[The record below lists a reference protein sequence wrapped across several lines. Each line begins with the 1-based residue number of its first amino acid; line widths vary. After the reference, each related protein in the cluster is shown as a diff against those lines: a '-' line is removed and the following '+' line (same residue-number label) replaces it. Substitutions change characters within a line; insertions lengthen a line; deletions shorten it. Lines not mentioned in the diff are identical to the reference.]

1 MIQLSMPL
9 TGQTRHAFRHIL
21 DDLRYG
27 VVELPETND
36 SEVETRRD
44 ALLRVEKAANA
55 GDNTVT
61 LTPDDVNLLA
71 DLLVAHANV
80 LDDENAPL
88 NDFYPLR
95 LVIDALEQTGAH
107 IIEDEGGA
115 WYGITVQ
122 NAKASWVPF
131 DQTLRTRIHIPNENV
146 RQIQNTLENL
156 FYYKPLHDEA
166 KLSNQALYALRTDVL
181 RARQWHV
188 EHNDF
193 TVWELPQTT
202 VDALSALVDT
212 SIALGTSAPRFA
224 FLARPTDRLLQGL
237 LHNAR

>member
-1 MIQLSMPL
+1 MIKLSMPL
-9 TGQTRHAFRHIL
+9 TEQTRHAFRQIL

-36 SEVETRRD
+36 REVETRRD
-44 ALLRVEKAANA
+44 ALLRVETAANA
-55 GDNTVT
+55 GNDTVA

-80 LDDENAPL
+80 LDDENAPI

-95 LVIDALEQTGAH
+95 LVIDALEQTGAR
-107 IIEDEGGA
+107 IIEEEDGA
-115 WYGITVQ
+115 WYGITSHD
-122 NAKASWVPF
+122 AKVSWIPF
-131 DQTLRTRIHIPNENV
+131 DQTLRARIHIPSENV
-146 RQIQNTLENL
+146 RQVQNTLENL

-166 KLSNQALYALRTDVL
+166 KLSNQALYVLRTDVL
-181 RARQWHV
+181 RARQWYV

-202 VDALSALVDT
+202 VDGLSALIDT
-212 SIALGTSAPRFA
+212 AIALGTSAPRFA